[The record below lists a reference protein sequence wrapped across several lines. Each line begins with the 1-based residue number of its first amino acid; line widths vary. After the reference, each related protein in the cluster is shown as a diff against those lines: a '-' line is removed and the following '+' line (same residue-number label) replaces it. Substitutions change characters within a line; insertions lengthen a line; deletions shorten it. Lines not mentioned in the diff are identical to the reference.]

1 MHQNIL
7 QNISQNGWY
16 FAEYS
21 DAFFFHASMCS
32 PEATMTPLT
41 DSPTAER
48 SQKSAGVNMKK
59 KKNNDPVSLTQRK
72 ARRCTRCDNGQNQD
86 NEDPQCDIHLT
97 TIQQLDLIDIN
108 WCRFKFFAIWELS
121 IHVSYTRCGIQ
132 HCLET
137 SAMGSTNYSKYGWVS
152 ETLSV
157 NTSCWTTSLMH
168 CPVYCNYAL
177 CVG

>member
-108 WCRFKFFAIWELS
+108 WCPFEVLCYLGAFNICILHKMWHSTLSWNLSNGEYKLLEIWLS
-121 IHVSYTRCGIQ
+121 V
-132 HCLET
+132 
-137 SAMGSTNYSKYGWVS
+137 WVS
-152 ETLSV
+152 T
-157 NTSCWTTSLMH
+157 
-168 CPVYCNYAL
+168 PVVEPPA
-177 CVG
+177 